1 MTQSKSSSG
10 LKALAGLLGVAL
22 IGVAAYTVTL
32 YKDKQDTTQKLTEQK
47 ELVID
52 ELNSLKSDYDKAIAD
67 ADAADEELIE
77 ARGRIEK
84 YIDSVKSMKADI
96 SVLWKY
102 RNQVNVLKKERE
114 VLLAQNDSLRRSN
127 SLISF
132 QRDSTMVEL
141 TKQVVFSDSLVEQNT
156 QLAKVVEIGATL
168 SLSRLAVDAVIERSS
183 GKLVSTQRS
192 SRTDKLKV
200 CFTIASNKIALAGDK
215 QFYIQITGPS
225 GAIMGAK
232 AEATTEDKTITYSML
247 SNFYFENTALDVC
260 EYLSKSS
267 AGFTGGNYEIKI
279 FDTKL
284 NELGSTKFSLK

>member
-156 QLAKVVEIGATL
+156 QLAK
-168 SLSRLAVDAVIERSS
+168 
-183 GKLVSTQRS
+183 
-192 SRTDKLKV
+192 
-200 CFTIASNKIALAGDK
+200 
-215 QFYIQITGPS
+215 
-225 GAIMGAK
+225 
-232 AEATTEDKTITYSML
+232 
-247 SNFYFENTALDVC
+247 
-260 EYLSKSS
+260 
-267 AGFTGGNYEIKI
+267 
-279 FDTKL
+279 
-284 NELGSTKFSLK
+284 

>member
-1 MTQSKSSSG
+1 M
-10 LKALAGLLGVAL
+10 
-22 IGVAAYTVTL
+22 
-32 YKDKQDTTQKLTEQK
+32 TEQK

>member
-267 AGFTGGNYEIKI
+267 AGFTGGNYE
-279 FDTKL
+279 TKYL
-284 NELGSTKFSLK
+284 TRS

>member
-1 MTQSKSSSG
+1 MNTVKKFQWFKG
-10 LKALAGLLGVAL
+10 TGPVLLGVAL

-156 QLAKVVEIGATL
+156 QLAKVVEIGGTL

-267 AGFTGGNYEIKI
+267 AGFTGGNYESKYL
-279 FDTKL
+279 TR
-284 NELGSTKFSLK
+284 S

>member
-156 QLAKVVEIGATL
+156 QLAKVVEVGATL